1 MIEIF
6 YKITNKSQMTNCL
19 KYYLKSINDL
29 ILKLGFIKYKTQ
41 HDSSSCKQNIYKLKQ
56 FEF

>member
-19 KYYLKSINDL
+19 KYYFKSINDL

-41 HDSSSCKQNIYKLKQ
+41 HDSSSCKQNKKYIN
-56 FEF
+56 